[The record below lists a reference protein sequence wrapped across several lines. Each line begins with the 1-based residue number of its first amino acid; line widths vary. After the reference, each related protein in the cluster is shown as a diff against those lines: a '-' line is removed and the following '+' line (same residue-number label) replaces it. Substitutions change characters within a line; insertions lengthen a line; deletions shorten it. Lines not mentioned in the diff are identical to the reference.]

1 MEVFFLFKKGD
12 KIVYPVQGVGIIDL
26 IEEKEFK
33 GEMQSFYKIHLL
45 NNSLKV
51 MLPST
56 RVSDSNIR
64 LISDSSTLDDI
75 LNNISDLTINLEN
88 IKDIS
93 SKERITNNT
102 LKMKVGTLKDYM
114 EVLINLSQVKLQHSL
129 NASES
134 QMLSNSKKFIVSEIS
149 LIKSISKDDAEIL
162 LNNSLNLS

>member
-1 MEVFFLFKKGD
+1 MFKKGD

-102 LKMKVGTLKDYM
+102 MKMKVGTLKDYM

-149 LIKSISKDDAEIL
+149 LIKGISKDDAERL

>member
-1 MEVFFLFKKGD
+1 MFKKGD

-56 RVSDSNIR
+56 RVPDSNIR

-88 IKDIS
+88 TKDIS

-102 LKMKVGTLKDYM
+102 IKMKVGTLKDYM

>member
-1 MEVFFLFKKGD
+1 MFKKGD